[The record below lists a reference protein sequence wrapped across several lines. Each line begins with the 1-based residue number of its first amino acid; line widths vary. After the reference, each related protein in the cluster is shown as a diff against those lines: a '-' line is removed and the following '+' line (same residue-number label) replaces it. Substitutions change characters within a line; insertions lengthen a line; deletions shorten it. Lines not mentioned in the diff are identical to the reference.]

1 MKRALKYLLLCW
13 AVGFSSAGLA
23 DLTDDVT
30 VSFTSST
37 PRYDSVQRRFV
48 ISGHLHNVSSASV
61 SAPISLVIDSYTAQG
76 HSIQLQNQDGSLPD
90 GKSYKVIF
98 PQGDLLPGEEADF
111 EFYLAFTNPFSSDVI
126 NALEKLVLKAFKFSA
141 PINGQFNFAY
151 HLLRVPAGNHQPIA
165 DAGVDRVGSVAT
177 TVILDGSFSS
187 DADGDPLAYVWQL
200 DSQPKGSQ
208 VVLEDADSATPKL
221 LADIPG
227 LYQVSLTVTDGYVSS
242 QVDKVTITIN
252 AVPGVNQ
259 PPKITSQPPESAL
272 ATRELIVQIKAG
284 DPDGDPL
291 HYSLIQAPSGMS
303 VNSSGVLHWLVA
315 DLPHQMIPVT
325 LQVDDGRGGTAVQSF
340 NIHIMPCVCP

>member
-1 MKRALKYLLLCW
+1 MNQALKYFLFCW
-13 AVGFSSAGLA
+13 ALGFSSVGLA
-23 DLTDDVT
+23 DLTDDVK
-30 VSFTSST
+30 VIFTSSS
-37 PRYDSVQRRFV
+37 PRYDSMQRHIV
-48 ISGHLHNVSSASV
+48 VSGHLHNASSASV
-61 SAPISLVIDSYTAQG
+61 LAPISLVIDSDTSEG
-76 HSIQLQNQDGSLPD
+76 HSIELQTPDGSLPD
-90 GKSYKVIF
+90 GKSFKVIF
-98 PQGDLLPGEEADF
+98 PQGELLPDGDADF
-111 EFYLAFTNPFSSDVI
+111 EFYLAFTNPLSLDVV
-126 NALEKLVLKAFKFSA
+126 NALEKLAQKAFKFSVPA
-141 PINGQFNFAY
+141 NAQFNFAY
-151 HLLRVPAGNHQPIA
+151 HLLRIPAGNHQPVA

-177 TVILDGSFSS
+177 TVVLDGSFSS
-187 DADGDPLAYVWQL
+187 DADGDSLAYVWQL
-200 DSQPKGSQ
+200 DIQPKGSQ

-227 LYQVSLTVTDGYVSS
+227 LYQVSLTVTDGYMSS

-272 ATRELIVQIKAG
+272 ATREMTVQIKAG

-303 VNSSGVLHWLVA
+303 INASGVLQWLVA